1 MTTDTQVVIVGGGV
15 MGVSLAWHLTRRGWR
30 DVVLLEKNELTA
42 GSTWHAAG
50 LCTHFAHHPTIMA
63 MRAESVRLY
72 RDVLPAETGESTGFH
87 PCGALRV
94 TRSAERMDEF
104 RHVQGLGRFMGHEF
118 RILTPEALARIY
130 PLVRTEGLLG
140 AIHEPDD
147 GHVDPTLATHAL
159 AAGARSRGAEI
170 RRHTPVRAIERAA
183 SGAWTVHTDRDT
195 VRCRHVVNA
204 AGAWCREIGTML
216 GADLPVVPI
225 LHQYLA
231 TAGVPEIG
239 ARAAAGEPELPIIRD
254 PEESWYLRQERDG
267 FILGPY
273 EADGRPWGVD
283 GVPPEFGMELL
294 LPDLD
299 RIEPIAALAM
309 ERVPAL
315 ARAGVKTVV
324 HGPITFTPDA
334 NPLVGPAFG
343 LDNAWLLAGS
353 SMGVMEGG
361 GAGRFL
367 ADWMI
372 DGAPPMDALAV
383 DPRRFGVWAA
393 ERDYR
398 VAKAV
403 ECFGLQFGVH
413 YPFEERPAGR
423 PLRVTSIYEV
433 QAGQGAVFGCVYG
446 WERPNWFARCSERG
460 PGPAEDGSRNEP
472 PALGRPERGPGRGH
486 RPEGK
491 GSDGTPSTFGPP
503 ERDPGPAGDEP
514 RAAPSTFG
522 PPERGPG
529 PAGDEPR
536 DAPPTFGPPEPDPGP
551 AGDEPR
557 AAPSTF
563 GPPERDPGP
572 AGDEPR
578 DALPTFGPPERDPG
592 PAGNKPRAVPPTS
605 GPSERGPGPSGDVSR
620 DAPPTFGRPAWRET
634 VAAECRAVRDRAGLV
649 DLSAFSKFE
658 IAGAGA
664 SAFMERLGANRP
676 PRAVGRIGI
685 THALTAAGGVASEF
699 TVTRLAADRYYL
711 TSAAAAE
718 RHDEDLLRR
727 HAASF
732 ANAHVINRT
741 AHLGVLGLMGP
752 EAPTVLGALTDAD
765 LGHEAFPWLSART
778 LRIGTVEAGMARAGA
793 VEARALRVSYAGEC
807 GWELHVAMADLP
819 ALHQALCTAGA
830 AVDLRPFGAYALNSL
845 RLEKGYRAW
854 GADLTTERT
863 PLEAGLDHLV
873 RTEGRGFTGR
883 EALLA
888 RAESPSAWRMALLSI
903 EPDGDADPDPFYTHT
918 VWQGGRAVGIV
929 TSGAPGHRT
938 GTTLALAYLRPEA
951 EPRVWRVL
959 ADAGRPARMDSRGGL
974 PESGRN
980 GEDGALEISI
990 LGRRHSAR
998 VLAEPP
1004 CDPMNT
1010 RLRGAD

>member
-1 MTTDTQVVIVGGGV
+1 MTTDAQAVIVGGGI
-15 MGVSLAWHLTRRGWR
+15 MGASLAWHLTGRGWR
-30 DVVLLEKNELTA
+30 DVVLLEKSELTA

-50 LCTHFAHHPTIMA
+50 LCTHFAHHPTIME

-94 TRSAERMDEF
+94 TRSAERMAEF
-104 RHVQGLGRFMGHEF
+104 RHVQGLGRFMGHEL
-118 RILTPEALARIY
+118 RILTPEALAQVY
-130 PLVRTEGLLG
+130 PLARIEGLLG

-147 GHVDPTLATHAL
+147 GHVDPSLATRAL

-170 RRHTPVRAIERAA
+170 RRHTPVRAIERDA
-183 SGAWTVHTDRDT
+183 SGAWAVHTDRDT

-204 AGAWCREIGTML
+204 AGAWCREIGAMM
-216 GADLPVVPI
+216 GAELPVAPM
-225 LHQYLA
+225 LHQYLV
-231 TAGVPEIG
+231 TAVVPEIA

-273 EADGRPWGVD
+273 ETDGRPWGVD
-283 GVPPEFGMELL
+283 GVPSGFGMELL
-294 LPDLD
+294 PPELD

-334 NPLVGPAFG
+334 NPLIGPAFG
-343 LDNAWLLAGS
+343 LDNAWLLTGS

-367 ADWMI
+367 ADWMA

-383 DPRRFGVWAA
+383 DPRRFGAYAA
-393 ERDYR
+393 DRDYR

-423 PLRVTSIYEV
+423 PRRTTPIYPI
-433 QAGQGAVFGCVYG
+433 QAAQGAVFGCAYG
-446 WERPNWFARCSERG
+446 WERPNWFAR
-460 PGPAEDGSRNEP
+460 
-472 PALGRPERGPGRGH
+472 
-486 RPEGK
+486 
-491 GSDGTPSTFGPP
+491 
-503 ERDPGPAGDEP
+503 
-514 RAAPSTFG
+514 
-522 PPERGPG
+522 GPG
-529 PAGDEPR
+529 PAGNEPHDAR
-536 DAPPTFGPPEPDPGP
+536 PAFGRSEPAENGPHDAPPTFGRPVSAGNGSRETPPTFGRSEPAENGSR
-551 AGDEPR
+551 E
-557 AAPSTF
+557 APSTF
-563 GPPERDPGP
+563 GRSEPAEDGP
-572 AGDEPR
+572 H
-578 DALPTFGPPERDPG
+578 DAPPTFGRSESAENGSREAPSTFGRSEPAEDG
-592 PAGNKPRAVPPTS
+592 PH
-605 GPSERGPGPSGDVSR
+605 

-649 DLSAFSKFE
+649 DLSTFSKFE
-658 IAGAGA
+658 VTGADA
-664 SAFMERLGANRP
+664 PAFMERLGANRP

-685 THALTAAGGVASEF
+685 THALTGAGGIASEF

-732 ANAHVINRT
+732 ADVRVANRT
-741 AHLGVLGLMGP
+741 EHLGILGLMGP
-752 EAPTVLGALTDAD
+752 EARTVLGALTDTD
-765 LGHEAFPWLSART
+765 LDHEAFPWLSART
-778 LRIGTVEAGMARAGA
+778 LRVGTVGAGTARAGA
-793 VEARALRVSYAGEC
+793 VEVQALRVSYAGEC

-819 ALHQALCTAGA
+819 ALHEALRKAGA

-873 RTEGRGFTGR
+873 RTEGREFPGR

-888 RAESPSAWRMALLSI
+888 RAASPSAWRMVLLSV
-903 EPDGDADPDPFYTHT
+903 EPDGDADPFYTHT
-918 VWQGGRAVGIV
+918 VWRDGRAVGIV
-929 TSGAPGHRT
+929 TSAAPGHRT

-951 EPRVWRVL
+951 ESRER
-959 ADAGRPARMDSRGGL
+959 GRPVRNDSGDVPVSGKYGG
-974 PESGRN
+974 
-980 GEDGALEISI
+980 DGALEISI

-1004 CDPMNT
+1004 YDPMST
-1010 RLRGAD
+1010 RLRDAAGG

>member
-1 MTTDTQVVIVGGGV
+1 MTTDAQAVIVGGGI
-15 MGVSLAWHLTRRGWR
+15 MGASLAWHLTGRGWR
-30 DVVLLEKNELTA
+30 DVVLLEKSELTA

-72 RDVLPAETGESTGFH
+72 RDVLPAETGETAGFH
-87 PCGALRV
+87 ACGALRV
-94 TRSAERMDEF
+94 TRSAERMAEF

-118 RILTPEALARIY
+118 RILTPEALARVY
-130 PLVRTEGLLG
+130 PLARIEGLLG

-147 GHVDPTLATHAL
+147 GHVDPSLATQAL

-170 RRHTPVRAIERAA
+170 RRHTPVRAIERDA
-183 SGAWTVHTDRDT
+183 SGAWAVHTDRDT

-204 AGAWCREIGTML
+204 AGAWCREIGAMT
-216 GADLPVVPI
+216 GAELPVAPM
-225 LHQYLA
+225 LHQYLV
-231 TAGVPEIG
+231 TAGVPEI
-239 ARAAAGEPELPIIRD
+239 AERAAAGEPELPIIRD

-294 LPDLD
+294 PPEMD

-334 NPLVGPAFG
+334 NPLIGPAFG
-343 LDNAWLLAGS
+343 LDDAWLLTGS

-367 ADWMI
+367 ADWMV

-383 DPRRFGVWAA
+383 DPRRFGAWAA
-393 ERDYR
+393 DRDYR

-423 PLRVTSIYEV
+423 PRRTTPIYPI
-433 QAGQGAVFGCVYG
+433 QAAQGAVFGCAYG
-446 WERPNWFARCSERG
+446 WERPNWFARG
-460 PGPAEDGSRNEP
+460 PGPAGSGPHDARPAFGRSEPAEDGSRE
-472 PALGRPERGPGRGH
+472 
-486 RPEGK
+486 
-491 GSDGTPSTFGPP
+491 TPSTFGRPVSAGNGS
-503 ERDPGPAGDEP
+503 RDM
-514 RAAPSTFG
+514 PSTFG
-522 PPERGPG
+522 RSESAENGPRDMPSTFGRSESAENG
-529 PAGDEPR
+529 PRDARPAFGRSESAENGPR
-536 DAPPTFGPPEPDPGP
+536 DAPPSFGRSEP
-551 AGDEPR
+551 AENEPH
-557 AAPSTF
+557 
-563 GPPERDPGP
+563 
-572 AGDEPR
+572 
-578 DALPTFGPPERDPG
+578 
-592 PAGNKPRAVPPTS
+592 
-605 GPSERGPGPSGDVSR
+605 

-658 IAGAGA
+658 VTGADA
-664 SAFMERLGANRP
+664 PAFMERLGANRP
-676 PRAVGRIGI
+676 PRAIGRIGI
-685 THALTAAGGVASEF
+685 THALTGAGGIASEF

-732 ANAHVINRT
+732 ADVRVANRT
-741 AHLGVLGLMGP
+741 EHLGILGLMGP
-752 EAPTVLGALTDAD
+752 EARTVLGALSDTDLD
-765 LGHEAFPWLSART
+765 HDAFPWLSART
-778 LRIGTVEAGMARAGA
+778 LRVGTVEAGTARVGA
-793 VEARALRVSYAGEC
+793 VEVRALRVSYAGEC

-819 ALHQALCTAGA
+819 ILHEALRKAGA
-830 AVDLRPFGAYALNSL
+830 AVDLRPFGVYALNSL

-873 RTEGRGFTGR
+873 RTEGREFPGR
-883 EALLA
+883 EALLS
-888 RAESPSAWRMALLSI
+888 RAASPSAWRMVLFSV
-903 EPDGDADPDPFYTHT
+903 EPDGDTDPDPFYTHT
-918 VWQGGRAVGIV
+918 VWQDGRAIGIV
-929 TSGAPGHRT
+929 TSAAPGHRT
-938 GTTLALAYLRPEA
+938 GTVLALAYLRPEA
-951 EPRVWRVL
+951 ESRERE
-959 ADAGRPARMDSRGGL
+959 RPARNDGHGGISGPGENGRG
-974 PESGRN
+974 
-980 GEDGALEISI
+980 DALEISI
-990 LGRRHSAR
+990 LGRRHFAR

-1004 CDPMNT
+1004 YDPANT
-1010 RLRGAD
+1010 RLRGVDE

>member
-1 MTTDTQVVIVGGGV
+1 MTTDAQAVIVGGGI
-15 MGVSLAWHLTRRGWR
+15 MGASLAWHLTGRGWR
-30 DVVLLEKNELTA
+30 DVVLLEKSELTA

-50 LCTHFAHHPTIMA
+50 LCTHFAHHPTIME

-94 TRSAERMDEF
+94 TRSAERMAEF
-104 RHVQGLGRFMGHEF
+104 RHVQGLGRFMGHEL
-118 RILTPEALARIY
+118 RILTPEALARVY
-130 PLVRTEGLLG
+130 PLARIEGLLG

-147 GHVDPTLATHAL
+147 GHVDPSLATRAL

-170 RRHTPVRAIERAA
+170 RRHTPVRAIERDA
-183 SGAWTVHTDRDT
+183 SGAWAVHTDQDT

-204 AGAWCREIGTML
+204 AGTWCREIGAMM
-216 GADLPVVPI
+216 GADLPVAPM
-225 LHQYLA
+225 LHQYLV
-231 TAGVPEIG
+231 TAGVPEI
-239 ARAAAGEPELPIIRD
+239 AERAAAGEPELPIIRD

-283 GVPPEFGMELL
+283 GVPSGFGMELL
-294 LPDLD
+294 PPELD

-334 NPLVGPAFG
+334 NPLIGPAFG
-343 LDNAWLLAGS
+343 LDNAWLLTGS

-367 ADWMI
+367 ADWMA

-383 DPRRFGVWAA
+383 DPRRFGAYAA
-393 ERDYR
+393 DRDYR

-423 PLRVTSIYEV
+423 PRRTTPIYPI
-433 QAGQGAVFGCVYG
+433 QAAQGAVFGCAYG
-446 WERPNWFARCSERG
+446 WERPNWFARG
-460 PGPAEDGSRNEP
+460 PEPAGNEPHGPAFGRSEP
-472 PALGRPERGPGRGH
+472 AENGPH
-486 RPEGK
+486 
-491 GSDGTPSTFGPP
+491 
-503 ERDPGPAGDEP
+503 
-514 RAAPSTFG
+514 
-522 PPERGPG
+522 
-529 PAGDEPR
+529 
-536 DAPPTFGPPEPDPGP
+536 DAPPTFGRSEPAEDGP
-551 AGDEPR
+551 HD
-557 AAPSTF
+557 APSTF
-563 GPPERDPGP
+563 GRPVS
-572 AGDEPR
+572 AGNGSRETP
-578 DALPTFGPPERDPG
+578 PTFGRSEPAEDG
-592 PAGNKPRAVPPTS
+592 PH
-605 GPSERGPGPSGDVSR
+605 

-658 IAGAGA
+658 VTGADTP
-664 SAFMERLGANRP
+664 AFMERLGANRP

-685 THALTAAGGVASEF
+685 THALTGAGGIASEF

-732 ANAHVINRT
+732 ADVRVANRT
-741 AHLGVLGLMGP
+741 EHLGILGLMGP
-752 EAPTVLGALTDAD
+752 EARTVLGALTDTD

-778 LRIGTVEAGMARAGA
+778 LRVGTAGSGTARAGA
-793 VEARALRVSYAGEC
+793 VEVRALRVSYAGEC

-819 ALHQALCTAGA
+819 ALHEALRKAGA

-873 RTEGRGFTGR
+873 RTEGREFPGR

-888 RAESPSAWRMALLSI
+888 RAASPSAWRMVLLSV
-903 EPDGDADPDPFYTHT
+903 EPDGDADPFYAHT
-918 VWQGGRAVGIV
+918 VWRDGRAVGIV
-929 TSGAPGHRT
+929 TSAAPGHRT
-938 GTTLALAYLRPEA
+938 GTVLALAYLRPEA
-951 EPRVWRVL
+951 ESRER
-959 ADAGRPARMDSRGGL
+959 GRRARPGGRDGM
-974 PESGRN
+974 PESGEN
-980 GEDGALEISI
+980 GVDGALEISI

-1004 CDPMNT
+1004 YDPMST
-1010 RLRGAD
+1010 RLRGAAGG

>member
-1 MTTDTQVVIVGGGV
+1 MTTDAQAVIVGGGI
-15 MGVSLAWHLTRRGWR
+15 MGASLAWHLTGRGWR
-30 DVVLLEKNELTA
+30 DVVLLEKSELTA

-72 RDVLPAETGESTGFH
+72 RDVLPAETGETAGFH
-87 PCGALRV
+87 ACGALRV
-94 TRSAERMDEF
+94 TRSAERMAEF

-118 RILTPEALARIY
+118 RILTPEALARVY
-130 PLVRTEGLLG
+130 PLARIEGLLG

-147 GHVDPTLATHAL
+147 GHVDPSLATQAL

-170 RRHTPVRAIERAA
+170 RRHTPVRAIERDA
-183 SGAWTVHTDRDT
+183 SGAWAVHTDRDT

-204 AGAWCREIGTML
+204 AGAWCREIGAMM
-216 GADLPVVPI
+216 GAELPVAPM
-225 LHQYLA
+225 LHQYLV
-231 TAGVPEIG
+231 TAGVPEIA
-239 ARAAAGEPELPIIRD
+239 ARAADGEPELPIIRD

-283 GVPPEFGMELL
+283 GVPSGFGMELL
-294 LPDLD
+294 PPELD

-309 ERVPAL
+309 ERIPAL
-315 ARAGVKTVV
+315 VRAGVKTVV

-334 NPLVGPAFG
+334 NPLIGPAFG
-343 LDNAWLLAGS
+343 LDDAWLLTGS

-367 ADWMI
+367 ADWMV

-383 DPRRFGVWAA
+383 DPRRFGAYAA
-393 ERDYR
+393 DRDYR

-423 PLRVTSIYEV
+423 PRRTTPIYPI
-433 QAGQGAVFGCVYG
+433 QAAQGAVFGCAYG
-446 WERPNWFARCSERG
+446 WERPNWFARG
-460 PGPAEDGSRNEP
+460 PGPAGSGPHDARPAFGRSEPAEDGSRE
-472 PALGRPERGPGRGH
+472 
-486 RPEGK
+486 
-491 GSDGTPSTFGPP
+491 TPSTFGRPVSAGNGS
-503 ERDPGPAGDEP
+503 RDM
-514 RAAPSTFG
+514 PSTFG
-522 PPERGPG
+522 RSESAENGPRDMPSTFG
-529 PAGDEPR
+529 RSESAENGPR
-536 DAPPTFGPPEPDPGP
+536 DAPPSFGRSEP
-551 AGDEPR
+551 AENEPH
-557 AAPSTF
+557 
-563 GPPERDPGP
+563 
-572 AGDEPR
+572 
-578 DALPTFGPPERDPG
+578 
-592 PAGNKPRAVPPTS
+592 
-605 GPSERGPGPSGDVSR
+605 

-658 IAGAGA
+658 VTGADA
-664 SAFMERLGANRP
+664 PAFMERLGANRP
-676 PRAVGRIGI
+676 PRAIGRIGI
-685 THALTAAGGVASEF
+685 THALTGAGGIASEF

-732 ANAHVINRT
+732 ADVRVANRT
-741 AHLGVLGLMGP
+741 GHLGILGLMGP
-752 EAPTVLGALTDAD
+752 EARTVLGALTDAD

-778 LRIGTVEAGMARAGA
+778 LRVGTAGSGTARVGA
-793 VEARALRVSYAGEC
+793 VEVRALRVSYAGEC

-819 ALHQALCTAGA
+819 ALHEALRKTGA

-854 GADLTTERT
+854 GVDLTTERT

-873 RTEGRGFTGR
+873 RTEGREFPGR
-883 EALLA
+883 EALLS
-888 RAESPSAWRMALLSI
+888 RAASPSAWRMVLLSA
-903 EPDGDADPDPFYTHT
+903 EPDGDTDPDPFYTHT
-918 VWQGGRAVGIV
+918 VWQDGRTIGIV
-929 TSGAPGHRT
+929 TSAAPGHRT
-938 GTTLALAYLRPEA
+938 GTVLALAYLRPEA
-951 EPRVWRVL
+951 ESRER
-959 ADAGRPARMDSRGGL
+959 GRPARNDGHGGISGPGENGRG
-974 PESGRN
+974 
-980 GEDGALEISI
+980 DALEISI
-990 LGRRHSAR
+990 LGRGHSAR

-1004 CDPMNT
+1004 YDPANT
-1010 RLRGAD
+1010 RLRGVDE

>member
-1 MTTDTQVVIVGGGV
+1 MTTDAQAIIVGGGI
-15 MGVSLAWHLTRRGWR
+15 MGVSLAWHLTGRGWR
-30 DVVLLEKNELTA
+30 DVVLLEKSELTA

-63 MRAESVRLY
+63 IRAESVRLY

-87 PCGALRV
+87 SCGALRV
-94 TRSAERMDEF
+94 TRSAERMAEF

-118 RILTPEALARIY
+118 RILTPEALARIH
-130 PLVRTEGLLG
+130 PLARIEGLLG

-147 GHVDPTLATHAL
+147 GHVDPSLATQAL

-170 RRHTPVRAIERAA
+170 RRHTPVRAIERDA
-183 SGAWTVHTDRDT
+183 SGAWAVHTDRDT

-204 AGAWCREIGTML
+204 AGTWCREIGAMM
-216 GADLPVVPI
+216 GADLPVVPM
-225 LHQYLA
+225 LHQYLV
-231 TAGVPEIG
+231 TAGVPEI
-239 ARAAAGEPELPIIRD
+239 AERAAAGEPELPIIRD

-283 GVPPEFGMELL
+283 GVPSGFGMELL
-294 LPDLD
+294 PPELD

-334 NPLVGPAFG
+334 NPLIGPAFG
-343 LDNAWLLAGS
+343 FGNAWLLTGS

-367 ADWMI
+367 ADWMA

-383 DPRRFGVWAA
+383 DPRRFGAYAA
-393 ERDYR
+393 DRDYR

-403 ECFGLQFGVH
+403 ECFGLQFGGH

-423 PLRVTSIYEV
+423 PRRTTPIYPI
-433 QAGQGAVFGCVYG
+433 QAAQGAVFGCAYG
-446 WERPNWFARCSERG
+446 WERPNWFAR
-460 PGPAEDGSRNEP
+460 
-472 PALGRPERGPGRGH
+472 
-486 RPEGK
+486 
-491 GSDGTPSTFGPP
+491 
-503 ERDPGPAGDEP
+503 
-514 RAAPSTFG
+514 
-522 PPERGPG
+522 GPG
-529 PAGDEPR
+529 PAGNGPHDARPAFGRSESAENGPR
-536 DAPPTFGPPEPDPGP
+536 DM
-551 AGDEPR
+551 
-557 AAPSTF
+557 PSTF
-563 GPPERDPGP
+563 GRSEPIENGP
-572 AGDEPR
+572 H
-578 DALPTFGPPERDPG
+578 
-592 PAGNKPRAVPPTS
+592 
-605 GPSERGPGPSGDVSR
+605 

-634 VAAECRAVRDRAGLV
+634 VAAECRTVRDRAGLV

-658 IAGAGA
+658 VTGADTP
-664 SAFMERLGANRP
+664 AFMERLGTNRP
-676 PRAVGRIGI
+676 PRVTGRIGI
-685 THALTAAGGVASEF
+685 THALTGAGGIASEF

-732 ANAHVINRT
+732 ADVRVANRT
-741 AHLGVLGLMGP
+741 EHLGILGLMGP
-752 EAPTVLGALTDAD
+752 EARTVLGALTDAD

-778 LRIGTVEAGMARAGA
+778 LRVGTAGSGTARVGA
-793 VEARALRVSYAGEC
+793 VEVRALRVSYAGEC

-819 ALHQALCTAGA
+819 VLHEALRKAGA

-873 RTEGRGFTGR
+873 RTEGREFPGR
-883 EALLA
+883 EALLS
-888 RAESPSAWRMALLSI
+888 RAASPSAWRMALLSV
-903 EPDGDADPDPFYTHT
+903 EPDGDADPFYTHT
-918 VWQGGRAVGIV
+918 VWRDGRAIGIV
-929 TSGAPGHRT
+929 TSAAPGHRT
-938 GTTLALAYLRPEA
+938 GTVLALAYLRPEA
-951 EPRVWRVL
+951 ESRER
-959 ADAGRPARMDSRGGL
+959 GR
-974 PESGRN
+974 
-980 GEDGALEISI
+980 
-990 LGRRHSAR
+990 LGIT
-998 VLAEPP
+998 P
-1004 CDPMNT
+1004 
-1010 RLRGAD
+1010 